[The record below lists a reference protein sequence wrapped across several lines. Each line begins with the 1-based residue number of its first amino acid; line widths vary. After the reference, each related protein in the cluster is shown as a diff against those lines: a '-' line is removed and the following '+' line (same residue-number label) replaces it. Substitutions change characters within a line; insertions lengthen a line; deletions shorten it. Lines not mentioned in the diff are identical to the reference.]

1 MTTRNLLLFTSNYA
15 VAAQEIQ
22 LLGGDIIEKVS
33 GQIFFASL
41 PTAVSKRQISYSYL
55 NNPRAIN
62 LDSNEMEVLENWNS
76 WNQDFLSL

>member
-41 PTAVSKRQISYSYL
+41 PTAVSKRQISYSSL
-55 NNPRAIN
+55 NNPEKVN

-76 WNQDFLSL
+76 WDQDFLSL